1 MQGTALAAGRKE
13 PGRRDIVELWLLAA
27 DVLSRYQ
34 DAPGEELEE
43 DEDEEEGAAA
53 AAADGGAAS
62 EAARLARAEVRAVRL
77 CVLGG
82 VSRLLLSGAA
92 GGQSKYLLTQMLA
105 EVRGMH
111 CHTALCSMWCIK

>member
-1 MQGTALAAGRKE
+1 VLSVPALALAAF
-13 PGRRDIVELWLLAA
+13 IVFVSVAA
-27 DVLSRYQ
+27 LYSRG
-34 DAPGEELEE
+34 APSRVGH
-43 DEDEEEGAAA
+43 
-53 AAADGGAAS
+53 
-62 EAARLARAEVRAVRL
+62 RALPMRL